1 MTITTIARLH
11 RVAYSRV
18 LGEQGTSACLYLGA
32 ALALATLDPVA
43 NASAISRAERRNA
56 NRK

>member
-1 MTITTIARLH
+1 MPRRLPPTLLLGLLLAATLPVFTA
-11 RVAYSRV
+11 VAA
-18 LGEQGTSACLYLGA
+18 EAP
-32 ALALATLDPVA
+32 ALATLDPVA